1 MGTVTEV
8 DVLIVGAGISGINAA
23 YRIAESCPELTYLM
37 VDRRDQLGGTW
48 DLFRY
53 PGIRSDSDI
62 YTLCYPFYPWTGE
75 NSIVDGDEILSYL
88 QAVTTRFG
96 IDEHMQFG
104 TRVHAMNWTDAE
116 AHWTVDATV
125 NDAPMTIRARFVVMC
140 TGYYDYDN
148 PYDPGFTG
156 TESFGGTLIHPQF
169 WPSDLELDGKRV
181 TVIGS
186 GATAIT
192 LVPSLAAAGARVTM
206 LQRTPSYVMVAP
218 RRDPLADRLR
228 KVLPSGM
235 AHQIIRAKNTALQ
248 VAVYQ
253 ACRRAPQTMRKLL
266 RKGAITGTG
275 SEALVDEHFNPPY
288 DPWDQR
294 LCVAPRGD
302 IFRAIR
308 AGDVHLITASIDRF
322 EADGIRLTD
331 GSLVEADIVIT
342 ATGLSIQ
349 LLGGVAVSVDG
360 APADLSQAV
369 AYRGAMLSGVPNLAF
384 CLGYINLS
392 WTMRADM
399 TARLVARI
407 LRRMLDSG
415 TDRVT
420 PVLPDTLGESGPFLD
435 MQAGYIARAADRLP
449 RATKT
454 YPWAMAQNF
463 VRDAWATNRADL
475 DDGLEWS
482 NAEKPDLAKTS

>member
-1 MGTVTEV
+1 MSRVTEV
-8 DVLIVGAGISGINAA
+8 DVLIVGAGISGIDAA
-23 YRIAESCPELTYLM
+23 YRISEQCPELSYLM
-37 VDRRDQLGGTW
+37 VDRREQLGGTW

-62 YTLCYPFYPWTGE
+62 FTLAYPFFPWTGK
-75 NSIVDGDEILSYL
+75 NAIVDGDEILSYL
-88 QAVTTRFG
+88 SAATAKFG

-104 TRVHAMNWTDAE
+104 TRVHAMDWVDAE
-116 AHWTVDATV
+116 ARWTVEITV
-125 NDAPMTIRARFVVMC
+125 NDVPATVRARFVVMC
-140 TGYYDYDN
+140 TGYYDYDH

-156 TESFGGTLIHPQF
+156 TDDFGGTLIHPQF
-169 WPSDLELDGKRV
+169 WPADLEVDGRRV

-186 GATAIT
+186 GATAVT
-192 LVPSLAAAGARVTM
+192 LVPSLAAAGAQVTM

-218 RRDPLADRLR
+218 RRDAVADRVR
-228 KVLPSGM
+228 RMLPAGA
-235 AHQIIRAKNTALQ
+235 AHQVIRAKNTAIQ
-248 VAVYQ
+248 MAVYQ
-253 ACRRAPQTMRKLL
+253 ACRRAPGTMRKLL

-275 SEALVDEHFNPPY
+275 SEAIVDEHFNPPY

-294 LCVAPRGD
+294 LCVAPQGD
-302 IFRAIR
+302 LFRAIR
-308 AGDVHLITASIDRF
+308 AGNVGVVTASIDRF

-349 LLGGVAVSVDG
+349 LLGGVAISVDG
-360 APADLSQAV
+360 VPVNPSRAV
-369 AYRGAMLSGVPNLAF
+369 AYRGAMLSGLPNLAF

-407 LRRMLDSG
+407 LRRMVDSG
-415 TDRVT
+415 NDRVT
-420 PVLPDTLGESGPFLD
+420 PVVPSDLDGFGPFLD
-435 MQAGYIARAADRLP
+435 MQSGYIARAADTLP

-463 VRDAWATNRADL
+463 VRDAWATYRADL

-482 NAEKPDLAKTS
+482 KTVKPELANIS

>member
-1 MGTVTEV
+1 MSTVTEV

-23 YRIAESCPELTYLM
+23 YRIAEKCPELTYLV
-37 VDRRDQLGGTW
+37 VDRREQLGGTW

-53 PGIRSDSDI
+53 PGIRSDSDF
-62 YTLCYPFYPWTGE
+62 YTLCYPFFPWTGE

-88 QAVTTRFG
+88 HAATEKFG
-96 IDEHMQFG
+96 IDEHLQFG
-104 TRVHAMNWTDAE
+104 TRVQAMNWVDGE
-116 AHWTVDATV
+116 ARWTVEATV
-125 NDAPMTIRARFVVMC
+125 NDAPATFRARFVMMC

-148 PYDPGFTG
+148 PYDPGFSG
-156 TESFGGTLIHPQF
+156 TEDFSGTLVHPQF
-169 WPSDLELDGKRV
+169 WPADLELDGKRV

-186 GATAIT
+186 GATAVT
-192 LVPSLAAAGARVTM
+192 LAPSLAAAGAHVTM

-218 RRDPLADRLR
+218 RRDPIADRLR
-228 KVLPSGM
+228 KSLPAGV

-248 VAVYQ
+248 LAVYQ
-253 ACRRAPQTMRKLL
+253 ACRRAPHTMRKLL
-266 RKGAITGTG
+266 RKGAVTGTG

-294 LCVAPRGD
+294 LCMAPQGD
-302 IFRAIR
+302 LFRAIR
-308 AGDVHLITASIDRF
+308 AGTVEVITSAIDTF
-322 EADGIRLTD
+322 EPDGIRLTD
-331 GSLVEADIVIT
+331 GSLVESDVIIT

-349 LLGGVAVSVDG
+349 VLGGVAVSIDGVPVDH
-360 APADLSQAV
+360 SERV
-369 AYRGAMLSGVPNLAF
+369 AFRGAMLSGVPNMAF

-399 TARLVARI
+399 TARLVARV
-407 LRRMLDSG
+407 LRRMIDTG

-420 PVLPDTLGESGPFLD
+420 PVPPDDLGDSGPFLD
-435 MQAGYIARAADRLP
+435 MQSGYIARAADTLP

-482 NAEKPDLAKTS
+482 KAQKPDLARTS